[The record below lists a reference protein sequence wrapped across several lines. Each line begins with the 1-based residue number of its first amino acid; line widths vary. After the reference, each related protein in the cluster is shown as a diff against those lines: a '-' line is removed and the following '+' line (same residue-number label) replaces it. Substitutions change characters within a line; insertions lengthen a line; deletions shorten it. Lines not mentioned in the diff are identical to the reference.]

1 MEKQKKYRV
10 HVVNYDT
17 YNGKGAAVR
26 YVIQKRGILGI
37 WYTISDEMSDEDY
50 ANELCEKYN
59 KYNTHE

>member
-10 HVVNYDT
+10 HVRNHDVY
-17 YNGKGAAVR
+17 GKGADVR
-26 YVIQKRGILGI
+26 YVIQKRGLLGI
-37 WYTISDEMSDEDY
+37 WYQISDEMSEEDY